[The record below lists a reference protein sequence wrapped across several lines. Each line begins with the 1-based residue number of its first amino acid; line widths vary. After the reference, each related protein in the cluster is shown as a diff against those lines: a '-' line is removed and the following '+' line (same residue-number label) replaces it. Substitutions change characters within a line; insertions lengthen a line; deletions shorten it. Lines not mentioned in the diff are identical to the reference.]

1 MLFVHDNDVEE
12 SLTPV
17 DYKLQFNN
25 KKKKV
30 KV

>member
-25 KKKKV
+25 KKKKY
-30 KV
+30 K